1 MTHTIQILNSYLT
14 NPLTDIVY
22 AIIKAFRNFG
32 EALVIA
38 RQEQANFEIAKLMK
52 SEYPNESF
60 DYVLRLVRA
69 GKLGDLK

>member
-1 MTHTIQILNSYLT
+1 MTHTIQLLNNYLT

-22 AIIKAFRNFG
+22 AIIKGFRNFG

-38 RQEQANFEIAKLMK
+38 RQEQANSEIAKLMK
-52 SEYPNESF
+52 SEYHNESF